1 MQCVFLLRRDGV
13 CHCEV
18 LADRYGDGQ
27 QLPSSWLCEN
37 ALEALCPHY
46 RDAIRMESQRVDLV
60 EMFDLLDYEM
70 PSLHPSRIGHFNR
83 VGGYRA
89 LLPHLS

>member
-1 MQCVFLLRRDGV
+1 MADKASGLPIFSLYGEERR
-13 CHCEV
+13 
-18 LADRYGDGQ
+18 
-27 QLPSSWLCEN
+27 PTS
-37 ALEALCPHY
+37 
-46 RDAIRMESQRVDLV
+46 